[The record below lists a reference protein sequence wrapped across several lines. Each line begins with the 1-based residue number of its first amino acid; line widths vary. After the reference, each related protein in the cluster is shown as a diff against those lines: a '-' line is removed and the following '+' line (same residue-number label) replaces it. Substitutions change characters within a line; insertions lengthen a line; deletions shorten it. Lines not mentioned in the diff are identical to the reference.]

1 MKLVKQQA
9 HHQPPVEQPTAKRAR
24 LEAEGPVPA
33 AKATATQP
41 VPAQPVPGPS
51 QPVQCT
57 VSPPIGSTEA
67 LECLL
72 GGYGS
77 DEGSDADSDDKD
89 EDNTQCPIKQTL
101 PGQLQLPSAA
111 ELLQAELQSTI
122 QQQQVQP
129 IEAPEVHAGVRSHRT
144 PPDLGS
150 FSWV

>member
-1 MKLVKQQA
+1 
-9 HHQPPVEQPTAKRAR
+9 
-24 LEAEGPVPA
+24 
-33 AKATATQP
+33 
-41 VPAQPVPGPS
+41 
-51 QPVQCT
+51 
-57 VSPPIGSTEA
+57 
-67 LECLL
+67 LL

-89 EDNTQCPIKQTL
+89 EDNTQGPIKQTL

-129 IEAPEVHAGVRSHRT
+129 IEAPEVHAGVRRHRR